1 MRVPSTFHPA
11 LVFSALRLLFC
22 FGTALAAL
30 TAAAWVPPFT
40 GEINRP
46 EDPILYTFE
55 PLHDHVTYVKRTNR
69 RLVGVTEEN
78 RELFSAALRG
88 DLRLTARGFA
98 PGTYRLEFGF
108 LESRTHSRF
117 NRFIAIRVNGETVI
131 PGHNPYAAHGGMFTA
146 GTVTVEATTT
156 DGTFTIEVGR
166 AQPHHEEPTF
176 RFVRFLDPA
185 GHEVSLFSALRLE
198 PADYRYAE
206 YAGQLPSRLEN
217 HHPAPPFPPSYRI
230 RAHETDKL
238 TPADIVGPDGIV
250 YPNWTRVGVQGGI
263 PAVETVVHLRDFG
276 AWPDRA
282 EDSSAA
288 LTAAIAAASA
298 AGGGAIQLEAGTYR
312 LDRPV
317 FIQHDRV
324 VIRGAGRDRTK
335 ILFGYTPPA
344 RGVDLFSLT
353 APDGTLGPACQ
364 VFVAGHEEQLKRV
377 ALEINGEVLAEQV
390 NLPVGTYLFMTYA
403 PGWRIMDRFGPGAH
417 EVTAV
422 AEYYSGEIA
431 RETRMLTFVEGE
443 RHDHQLAFPGQLAA
457 LNFVG
462 GGPQGRAIPLATD
475 APRGAVTLNLPP
487 DHGLRPGDRITIHAP
502 ATPRWNALVRN
513 AAPWGDY
520 RRSITAITAVEG
532 PRVTL
537 EDPLRIE
544 FPVIDGAYVQR
555 AEFIEH
561 AGVEDLALEQT
572 VRLWTNGVF
581 HVWAWEGW
589 LQRVDITMA
598 GRHPFYMNFVKRGEV
613 RDCVFNHTW
622 YDLGGGTAYVGFE
635 WDYDCLMERVTTRGM
650 RHGPNVQWAASGNV
664 FRQCHFIGSDAQ
676 YHAGWT
682 HENLFEEC
690 VVDSSY
696 DQGSYGYGIYS
707 SSPEAGFH
715 GPTGPRNVVYNCDII
730 SPSVGFWMGGMNEN
744 FIVAYNRFIV
754 GRGPAIAL
762 KHASFD
768 HIIRGNVFVVH
779 EPWPAV
785 FYFGTRDCLGVELI
799 DNTVIGPVAV
809 LTTGEAKP
817 LLEQGTVVRRHGNI
831 ERPRPAVPSIFAW
844 QQEHG
849 ARQLAERAAAA
860 DPASLDF

>member
-1 MRVPSTFHPA
+1 MLDPRVRRPRAPAAGLLSLLRCVAA
-11 LVFSALRLLFC
+11 LVAVS
-22 FGTALAAL
+22 
-30 TAAAWVPPFT
+30 AAAWVPPYT

-46 EDPILYTFE
+46 EDPVHYTFE
-55 PLHDHVTYVKRTNR
+55 PLHAHVTYVKRTNR

-78 RELFSAALRG
+78 HELFSAALRG

-108 LESRTHSRF
+108 LESRAHSRF
-117 NRFIAIRVNGETVI
+117 NRFIRIDVNGETLI
-131 PGHNPYAAHGGMFTA
+131 PAHNPYAAHGGMFTA
-146 GTVTVEATTT
+146 GTVTVEATPA
-156 DGTFTIEVGR
+156 DDAFVIEVGR
-166 AQPHHEEPTF
+166 AQPHHEEPNF
-176 RFVRFLDPA
+176 RFVRFIDEA
-185 GHEVSLFSALRLE
+185 GREVSLFSALRLE
-198 PADYRYAE
+198 PADYRFAE
-206 YAGQLPSRLEN
+206 YAGQLPSRLQNQHE
-217 HHPAPPFPPSYRI
+217 APPFPPSYKI
-230 RAHETDKL
+230 RAEETERL

-263 PAVETVVHLRDFG
+263 PVLPVVAHLRDFG
-276 AWPDRA
+276 GHPDRD
-282 EDSSAA
+282 EDVSVA
-288 LTAAIAAASA
+288 LEAAIAAAGA
-298 AGGGAIQLEAGTYR
+298 AGGGVIQLEAGTYR

-317 FIQHDRV
+317 FIRHDRV

-335 ILFGYTPPA
+335 IFFGYTPPA
-344 RGVDLFSLT
+344 RGVDLFTLT
-353 APDGTLGPACQ
+353 DQAGALGPDSQ
-364 VFVAGHEEQLKRV
+364 VFVAGHEEALKRV
-377 ALEINGEVLAEQV
+377 ALAINGEVIAEHDA
-390 NLPVGTYLFMTYA
+390 LPVGTYLFMTYA
-403 PGWRIMDRFGPGAH
+403 PGWRIMDRFGPGTH

-422 AEYYSGEIA
+422 AEYYCGEVA
-431 RETRMLTFVEGE
+431 RETRVMTFEEGE
-443 RHDHQLAFPGQLAA
+443 RHDHQIAFPGQLAA
-457 LNFVG
+457 LNFLG
-462 GGPQGRAIPLATD
+462 GGPRGREIPLVVD
-475 APRGAVTLNLPP
+475 APRGAVTLDLPP
-487 DHGLRPGDRITIHAP
+487 DHGLRPGDRVTIHAP

-520 RRSITAITAVEG
+520 RRAITTITAVADD
-532 PRVTL
+532 RVTL
-537 EDPLRIE
+537 EDPLRIA
-544 FPVIDGAYVQR
+544 FPVLDGAYVQR

-581 HVWAWEGW
+581 HLWAWEGW
-589 LQRVDITMA
+589 LQRVNITRA
-598 GRHPFYMNFVKRGEV
+598 GRHPFYMNFGKRCEV
-613 RDCVFNHTW
+613 RDAVFDHTW
-622 YDLGGGTAYVGFE
+622 YDLGGGTSYVGFE
-635 WDYDCLMERVTTRGM
+635 RDYDCLMENVTTRGM
-650 RHGPNVQWAASGNV
+650 RHGPNLQWAASGNV
-664 FRQCHFIGSDAQ
+664 FRRCHFIGSDAQ

-799 DNTVIGPVAV
+799 DNTVIGPVSA
-809 LTTGEAKP
+809 LIAGEAKP
-817 LLEQGTVVRRHGNI
+817 LLERSTLVRRHGNF
-831 ERPRPAVPSIFAW
+831 ERPRPTVPSIFAW

-849 ARQLAERAAAA
+849 ARQLAERAAA